1 MMIDEHSIDIDNRK
15 ANNLLYLFMAIGV
28 IPLFFILV
36 VYYTNPDNLLL
47 HTIATSTENIPSITS
62 SYNPLMTK
70 VMDIYCKTAILLA
83 LILYILTF
91 KTRKLIKKINRTTV
105 LRSCLLS
112 PFVYASLLYLLCFQS
127 FELTTAG
134 RPVRLMSTNDTTLL
148 IFYIGLY
155 LIIFF
160 TSYFTLFTPVTA
172 FKLLKGRL

>member
-1 MMIDEHSIDIDNRK
+1 MIDEHSIDIDNRK
-15 ANNLLYLFMAIGV
+15 ANNLLYLFMIIGV
-28 IPLFFILV
+28 MPLLCILT
-36 VYYTNPDNLLL
+36 VYYTNPENLLL

-91 KTRKLIKKINRTTV
+91 KTRKLIKKINRNTV

-112 PFVYASLLYLLCFQS
+112 PFVCAVFLYLLCFQNL
-127 FELTTAG
+127 ELTTAG
-134 RPVRLMSTNDTTLL
+134 RPARLMANNDVTLL
-148 IFYIGLY
+148 LFYIGLY

-160 TSYFTLFTPVTA
+160 ISYTALLAPRIA
-172 FKLLKGRL
+172 FKLLKKRQ

>member
-15 ANNLLYLFMAIGV
+15 ANNLLYLFMIIGV
-28 IPLFFILV
+28 MPLLCILT
-36 VYYTNPDNLLL
+36 VYYTNPENLLL

-70 VMDIYCKTAILLA
+70 VMDIYCKTAPFLA
-83 LILYILTF
+83 LILFAATF
-91 KTRKLIKKINRTTV
+91 KTRKLIKKINRNTV

-112 PFVYASLLYLLCFQS
+112 PFVYASLLYLLCFQN

-134 RPVRLMSTNDTTLL
+134 RPVRLMSTNDITLL
-148 IFYIGLY
+148 MFYIGLY

-172 FKLLKGRL
+172 FKLLKGRQ